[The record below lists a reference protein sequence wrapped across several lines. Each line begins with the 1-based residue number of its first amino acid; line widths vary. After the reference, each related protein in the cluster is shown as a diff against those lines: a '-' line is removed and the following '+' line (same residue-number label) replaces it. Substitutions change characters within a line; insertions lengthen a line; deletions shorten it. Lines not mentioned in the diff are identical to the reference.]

1 MSAAGTCTGIFKGH
15 QLLHHFTCTSCTL
28 SFYWGLVEFC
38 FLTNYAFIQKKLG
51 GIKKLITS
59 FRWPKKLSIFGEI
72 QLFWFN
78 VHWHLPSKSQQ
89 HVRHHYGDLNAQLI
103 FNWLTPTKIPLL
115 QSSINASNLYV
126 GFCKIIW
133 QQRIFYNLSA
143 RGHIK

>member
-78 VHWHLPSKSQQ
+78 VHCTFTLKVSATRATSL
-89 HVRHHYGDLNAQLI
+89 RRFERSADFQLTDTHQNTFAPI
-103 FNWLTPTKIPLL
+103 KHKCLRFVCRLL
-115 QSSINASNLYV
+115 
-126 GFCKIIW
+126 
-133 QQRIFYNLSA
+133 
-143 RGHIK
+143 